1 MNRKIE
7 ALGEKK
13 RKEEK
18 KINQQKLRVGFVFV
32 AAVPSATR
40 RMGASAEEQ
49 SRRRKKN
56 HPKSATCRPTLAD
69 VRTLTKLSSQSD
81 D

>member
-32 AAVPSATR
+32 AAVPLATR
-40 RMGASAEEQ
+40 RM
-49 SRRRKKN
+49 
-56 HPKSATCRPTLAD
+56 
-69 VRTLTKLSSQSD
+69 
-81 D
+81 